1 MVFFKRKPVEA
12 LAVAPDPE
20 IVERP
25 AVTADE
31 LERMVYETYREKLS
45 LAEELAER
53 DATIARLKEQVD
65 KLAAAETFSRQS
77 ESERR
82 RLESVA
88 KRLSDANDLL
98 KEELHQERAKV
109 SARDLKIMQI
119 EESSAAIVDERLAEI
134 LRGMADEAESLGGG
148 WSKARALSR
157 SRRNGSTI
165 KRCNHGRTQRTRG
178 KR

>member
-1 MVFFKRKPVEA
+1 MGLFKHKPVES
-12 LAVAPDPE
+12 LAVAPEPE

-45 LAEELAER
+45 LAEELVEK
-53 DATIARLKEQVD
+53 DAIIALLKEQAD
-65 KLAAAETFSRQS
+65 KLGAAETFSRQS

-82 RLESVA
+82 RFESEA
-88 KRLSDANDLL
+88 KRLKDANDRLE
-98 KEELHQERAKV
+98 EELRQEKAKV

-134 LRGMADEAESLGGG
+134 LRGMIKEAEILGGG
-148 WSKARALSR
+148 WSKARVIEFIEGHV
-157 SRRNGSTI
+157 RNIEG
-165 KRCNHGRTQRTRG
+165 GE
-178 KR
+178 

>member
-1 MVFFKRKPVEA
+1 MWPFNRNKEDSM
-12 LAVAPDPE
+12 AVSAVPE
-20 IVERP
+20 IVEKP
-25 AVTADE
+25 VVSSEE

-65 KLAAAETFSRQS
+65 KLNAAETFSRQS

-82 RLESVA
+82 RLESEA
-88 KRLSDANDLL
+88 KRLSDANDLI

-119 EESSAAIVDERLAEI
+119 EESSAAIIDERLAEL
-134 LRGMADEAESLGGG
+134 LRGMAGEAEAMGGS
-148 WSKARALSR
+148 WSKARVVEFVTGYAR
-157 SRRNGSTI
+157 KI
-165 KRCNHGRTQRTRG
+165 ERG
-178 KR
+178 E

>member
-1 MVFFKRKPVEA
+1 MGIFSRKHIDA
-12 LAVAPDPE
+12 LVVAPEPE

-25 AVTADE
+25 TVTADE
-31 LERMVYETYREKLS
+31 LERMVYETYREKPS
-45 LAEELAER
+45 LAQELAER

-65 KLAAAETFSRQS
+65 KLNAAETFSRQS

-82 RLESVA
+82 RLESEA
-88 KRLSDANDLL
+88 KRLSDANDHLT
-98 KEELHQERAKV
+98 EELRQERAKV

-148 WSKARALSR
+148 WSKSR
-157 SRRNGSTI
+157 VVEFIEGYVRKIEG
-165 KRCNHGRTQRTRG
+165 GE
-178 KR
+178 

>member
-1 MVFFKRKPVEA
+1 MGIFSRKHIDA
-12 LAVAPDPE
+12 LVVAPEPE

-25 AVTADE
+25 TVTADE

-45 LAEELAER
+45 LAQELAER

-65 KLAAAETFSRQS
+65 KLNAAETFSRQS

-82 RLESVA
+82 RLESEA
-88 KRLSDANDLL
+88 KRLSDANDHLT
-98 KEELHQERAKV
+98 EELRQERAKV

-148 WSKARALSR
+148 WSKSR
-157 SRRNGSTI
+157 VVEFIEGYVRKIEG
-165 KRCNHGRTQRTRG
+165 GE
-178 KR
+178 

>member
-1 MVFFKRKPVEA
+1 MGLFKRKAVEA
-12 LAVAPDPE
+12 LAVASEPE

-25 AVTADE
+25 TVSADE

-82 RLESVA
+82 RFESEA
-88 KRLSDANDLL
+88 KRLSDANAHLT
-98 KEELHQERAKV
+98 EELRQEKAKV
-109 SARDLKIMQI
+109 TARDLKIMQI
-119 EESSAAIVDERLAEI
+119 EESSAAIVDERLDEI
-134 LRGMADEAESLGGG
+134 LRGMIEEAEVLGGG
-148 WSKARALSR
+148 WSNARVIEFIEGHVR
-157 SRRNGSTI
+157 KI
-165 KRCNHGRTQRTRG
+165 KGG
-178 KR
+178 E

>member
-1 MVFFKRKPVEA
+1 MGIFSRKHVDA
-12 LAVAPDPE
+12 LVVAPEPE

-25 AVTADE
+25 AVSSDE

-45 LAEELAER
+45 LADELAER

-65 KLAAAETFSRQS
+65 KLNAAETFSRQS

-82 RLESVA
+82 RLESEA

-119 EESSAAIVDERLAEI
+119 EESSAAIIDERLAEL
-134 LRGMADEAESLGGG
+134 LRGMAGEAEAMGGS
-148 WSKARALSR
+148 WSKSRVVEFVTGYARK
-157 SRRNGSTI
+157 I
-165 KRCNHGRTQRTRG
+165 ERG
-178 KR
+178 E